1 MKEDTKLWV
10 KQAEEDFKTAKAMLE
25 SRRYGYTCFC
35 SQQALEKILK
45 ATVIELT
52 NKRPAKTHDL
62 IKLLEDS
69 TLKLPQKRQK
79 VLEEMGRHYFRVR
92 YPDMHKGFYT
102 TPKVAKETFTE
113 MEEIFQWIKKKLN

>member
-1 MKEDTKLWV
+1 MKEETRLWL
-10 KQAEEDFKTAKAMLE
+10 KQAEDNFKTAKTMLK
-25 SRRYGYTCFC
+25 SYRYGYTCFC

-45 ATVIELT
+45 AAIIELT
-52 NKRPAKTHDL
+52 DKRPAKTHDL

-69 TLKLPQKRQK
+69 TLELPQKWQE

-102 TPKVAKETFTE
+102 TPKIAKETLTT
-113 MEEIFQWIKKKLN
+113 MEEIYQWIKKRLS